1 MGVAT
6 HMSVSMSAD
15 HPAGVLRLLAERQ
28 AAGERCA
35 LVVVTGTEGGA
46 VRADGAL
53 MVVPEAA
60 APAGYVSNGCVDAD
74 VAAHARRALE
84 TGAPVRLRY
93 GKGSPFIDI
102 RLPCGGAID
111 LAVMPDPD
119 PSVIAAADVAL
130 GGRRRTVL
138 AFDMGRGMV
147 ALGDRERARAG
158 WAGDVFTAC
167 YQPRLRIRIAGRGPE
182 ALALARL
189 SAASGMEVILQS
201 PDEDIL
207 LAAREMGVGN
217 AVQLTT
223 PSAPPAVT
231 DDPWTAFVMMF
242 HDRDWE
248 EGLLRQALA
257 GRAFY
262 IGALG
267 SRRTQ
272 AARLDMLAAAGAD
285 AASLRRI
292 RGPIGLVPSQRD
304 ASQIAISTLAEIVAV
319 SQAAPEAALDP

>member
-1 MGVAT
+1 MA
-6 HMSVSMSAD
+6 AD
-15 HPAGVLRLLAERQ
+15 HPTGVLRVLAERQ

-84 TGAPVRLRY
+84 TGAPARLRY

-119 PSVIAAADVAL
+119 PSVIAAADAAL
-130 GGRRRTVL
+130 GGRRRTAL

-147 ALGDRERARAG
+147 ALGDQESARAG
-158 WAGDVFTAC
+158 WAGAVFTAC

-207 LAAREMGVGN
+207 LAAREMGVRD

-223 PSAPPAVT
+223 PSAPPPVA

-257 GRAFY
+257 GRAF
-262 IGALG
+262 
-267 SRRTQ
+267 
-272 AARLDMLAAAGAD
+272 
-285 AASLRRI
+285 
-292 RGPIGLVPSQRD
+292 
-304 ASQIAISTLAEIVAV
+304 
-319 SQAAPEAALDP
+319 

>member
-1 MGVAT
+1 
-6 HMSVSMSAD
+6 MSVSMNAD

-28 AAGERCA
+28 AVGERCA

-84 TGAPVRLRY
+84 TGAPARLRY

-119 PSVIAAADVAL
+119 PSVIAAADAAL
-130 GGRRRTVL
+130 GGRRRTAL

-167 YQPRLRIRIAGRGPE
+167 YQPRLCIRIAGRGPE

-207 LAAREMGVGN
+207 LAAREMGVRD
-217 AVQLTT
+217 AVRLTT
-223 PSAPPAVT
+223 PSAPPLVA

-248 EGLLRQALA
+248 GGLLRQALA

-304 ASQIAISTLAEIVAV
+304 ASQLAISTLAEIVAV
-319 SQAAPEAALDP
+319 SQVAPEVALAP

>member
-1 MGVAT
+1 
-6 HMSVSMSAD
+6 MSVSMAAD
-15 HPAGVLRLLAERQ
+15 HPAGVLRMLAERQ
-28 AAGERCA
+28 AAGDRCA

-53 MVVPEAA
+53 MVVPEVA

-84 TGAPVRLRY
+84 TGAPARLRY

-119 PSVIAAADVAL
+119 PSVIAAADAAL
-130 GGRRRTVL
+130 GGRRRTAL

-147 ALGDRERARAG
+147 ALGDQERARAG

-189 SAASGMEVILQS
+189 SAASAMEVILQS

-207 LAAREMGVGN
+207 LAAREIGVGN
-217 AVQLTT
+217 AIGAIRAVRLTT

-304 ASQIAISTLAEIVAV
+304 ASQLAISTLAEIVAV
-319 SQAAPEAALDP
+319 SQAAPEPALDP

>member
-1 MGVAT
+1 M
-6 HMSVSMSAD
+6 
-15 HPAGVLRLLAERQ
+15 LAARQ

-46 VRADGAL
+46 VRAGGAL
-53 MVVPEAA
+53 MAVPAET

-74 VAAHARRALE
+74 VAVHARHALA
-84 TGAPVRLRY
+84 TGAPARLRY

-119 PSVIAAADVAL
+119 PSVIAAADAAL
-130 GGRRRTVL
+130 RRRRRTAL
-138 AFDMGRGMV
+138 AFDMGGGTV
-147 ALGDRERARAG
+147 ALSDQGSARAG

-167 YQPRLRIRIAGRGPE
+167 YQPRLRLRIAGRGPE

-189 SAASGMEVILQS
+189 AVASGMEVALQS

-207 LAAREMGVGN
+207 IAACEMGVTE
-217 AVQLTT
+217 AIRLAT
-223 PSAPPAVT
+223 PSAPPPAT
-231 DDPWTAFVMMF
+231 DDPQTAFVMMF

-267 SRRTQ
+267 GRRTQ
-272 AARLDMLAAAGAD
+272 AARLEMLAAAGAD
-285 AASLRRI
+285 EASLRRI

-304 ASQIAISTLAEIVAV
+304 ASTLAVSTLAEVIAV
-319 SQAAPEAALDP
+319 SQAGGDRHCDAGLTGKGET

>member
-1 MGVAT
+1 MT
-6 HMSVSMSAD
+6 HTSFAANAD
-15 HPAGVLRLLAERQ
+15 HPAGVLRILAGRQ

-53 MVVPEAA
+53 MAVPRET

-74 VAAHARRALE
+74 VAVHARRALDKS
-84 TGAPVRLRY
+84 APARLRY

-111 LAVMPDPD
+111 LAVLPDPD
-119 PSVIAAADVAL
+119 PSVMAAADEAL
-130 GGRRRTVL
+130 RRRRRVAL
-138 AFDMGRGMV
+138 AFDVSTGTVSIRE
-147 ALGDRERARAG
+147 ADREATG
-158 WAGDVFTAC
+158 WSCDAFIAV
-167 YQPRLRIRIAGRGPE
+167 YRPRLRIRIAGRGPE

-189 SAASGMEVILQS
+189 ALASGMEAAVQS
-201 PDEDIL
+201 PDEDVLI
-207 LAAREMGVGN
+207 AARDLGAGETVR
-217 AVQLTT
+217 LTA
-223 PSAPPAVT
+223 PSAPPPVK

-257 GRAFY
+257 GEAFY

-272 AARLDMLAAAGAD
+272 AARLEMLAAAGVD
-285 AASLRRI
+285 EASLRRL

-304 ASQIAISTLAEIVAV
+304 ASGLAVSTLAEII
-319 SQAAPEAALDP
+319 AAGMS